1 MWPLKSANIQSY
13 PSILNK
19 WLLSILIS
27 LILYPFLTLF
37 PLSFL
42 LYHLERALSSAKLQ
56 AISWRSSLNVLLLL
70 QVKSD
75 CLLRTVLP
83 VLPGSGCF
91 FSYPMFLGVE
101 RSCMSFLFPLLLLKI
116 CLFSFE
122 VTRSFEAFAF
132 ISHHLTFHLPLYIHD
147 SLFLSS
153 SLLCVILG
161 VVNIRPTPGLF
172 IPISYYLSLYP
183 SLATSSCGH
192 TPEPVVTNNC
202 YFCYFSI
209 WVPTLYLLLSYRW
222 LAQYWFH
229 IAGGVVNIVAVPAS
243 LFLLQKLLKV
253 RTVSYYDPYFY
264 RTYQSPLYKTV
275 LSDVYGPSKIKSS
288 NNRKSL
294 SFKRSFYQKKRELKF
309 TI

>member
-42 LYHLERALSSAKLQ
+42 LYHLECALSSAKTSGNILKVF
-56 AISWRSSLNVLLLL
+56 SECSLLLL

-101 RSCMSFLFPLLLLKI
+101 RNCMSFLLPLLLLKI

-122 VTRSFEAFAF
+122 VTRSFEAFTF

-153 SLLCVILG
+153 SLLCVIVG

-209 WVPTLYLLLSYRW
+209 WVPTLYLLLSY
-222 LAQYWFH
+222 
-229 IAGGVVNIVAVPAS
+229 
-243 LFLLQKLLKV
+243 
-253 RTVSYYDPYFY
+253 
-264 RTYQSPLYKTV
+264 
-275 LSDVYGPSKIKSS
+275 
-288 NNRKSL
+288 
-294 SFKRSFYQKKRELKF
+294 
-309 TI
+309 